1 MLLIFAIVLS
11 ACISC
16 ESYKAISNKHRLKS
30 LIQLRLSSASTT
42 LQTQNPN
49 SFETV
54 RHFLSKSIVSNKI
67 CLLDP
72 ALRNEMER
80 SNFWTA
86 GTFVISSCQCIGV
99 DQNFLQFR
107 VQCSKQGK
115 PCVRDVTIP
124 FPVKID
130 SDDLL
135 KNMLI
140 SLARSFNCMSET
152 KAIIELPFGRT
163 YDLPLDFRFN
173 DVPHAQWLRSYI
185 YDSIKSAVIKAI
197 YDKDFPNKA
206 KMQVKFN
213 FPEGKLLKSLLVNT
227 TSYNLIVVIVF
238 NAFIFYHVCSTI
250 VILIFIYMSLT
261 L

>member
-1 MLLIFAIVLS
+1 MFTFLLSVCIF
-11 ACISC
+11 C
-16 ESYKAISNKHRLKS
+16 ESFKAASYTRLKS
-30 LIQLRLSSASTT
+30 FQFSSTSTT
-42 LQTQNPN
+42 TTTPETQTFN

-54 RHFLSKSIVSNKI
+54 RHFLSKSIVSKKI

-86 GTFVISSCQCIGV
+86 GTFVIDSCQCVGV
-99 DQNFLQFR
+99 DENNLQFR

-115 PCVRDVTIP
+115 PCVRDVTIT

-152 KAIIELPFGRT
+152 KAIVELPFGRS

-173 DVPHAQWLRSYI
+173 DVPHAQWLRSYV

-213 FPEGKLLKSLLVNT
+213 FPEG
-227 TSYNLIVVIVF
+227 
-238 NAFIFYHVCSTI
+238 
-250 VILIFIYMSLT
+250 
-261 L
+261 